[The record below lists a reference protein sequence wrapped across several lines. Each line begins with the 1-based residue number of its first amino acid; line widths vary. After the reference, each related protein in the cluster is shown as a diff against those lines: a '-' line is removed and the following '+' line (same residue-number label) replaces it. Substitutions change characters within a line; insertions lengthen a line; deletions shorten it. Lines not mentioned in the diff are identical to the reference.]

1 MECFGAF
8 LKSVCAICGKR
19 CVDEIDQPNTYRAFS
34 ICLLSSSMKSGL
46 WICKLYTCFETRQ
59 NIGSLIAGQQKISPN
74 VIDSIL
80 KTVGSTDIEKED
92 GETLLQWI
100 HAIEPNSLSFNALCI
115 FSYYLTS
122 TSQPLSWEI
131 YLACLVKFPREITR
145 ERFCVDVVND
155 HIFPLLEEMPQ
166 GSSSG
171 RMLNHMSSIH
181 VNVGTKTSWKALN
194 VLFERLSPQVSVDYD
209 ALIRDVDDNNRSF
222 FHHPT
227 FWECSIYGSRRFQ
240 WLFKS
245 VLVLSSPA
253 LNCAFSAVMQTT
265 TWKDIGSSYM
275 SYVLNLPFQHI
286 DRFADTIP
294 RLYITELNLPF
305 QHVDGFADTLP
316 RVYITVTS
324 EHIAGI
330 LTVLSN
336 DLHSFPV
343 EAWKCLRKL
352 LQHTSD
358 DNLRQLRGEIIT
370 SNLLNQLE
378 QVLYR
383 ACHACHVVPRP
394 VPETFVDLLHE
405 FETVVYVLFILRKNT
420 SMPRLLLDARIGE
433 FIRNYSRRQYI
444 PLTLKCDDHVYA
456 YEGNSLIMFGATHES
471 TL

>member
-1 MECFGAF
+1 MEYFGAF
-8 LKSVCAICGKR
+8 LKSLCER
-19 CVDEIDQPNTYRAFS
+19 CFDQPNTYRAFS
-34 ICLLSSSMKSGL
+34 ICLLSSSMNSSL
-46 WICKLYTCFETRQ
+46 WIYKLYTCFETRQ
-59 NIGSLIAGQQKISPN
+59 NIRSLIAGQQKISPD

-80 KTVGSTDIEKED
+80 RTFGSTDIEKED

-145 ERFCVDVVND
+145 ETFCVDVVND

-194 VLFERLSPQVSVDYD
+194 VLFERLSPQVSVDYECIA
-209 ALIRDVDDNNRSF
+209 ALIRDVDDHNRYF

-240 WLFKS
+240 WLLKS
-245 VLVLSSPA
+245 VSVLSSPA

-275 SYVLNLPFQHI
+275 SYVLNLPFQHV
-286 DRFADTIP
+286 DR
-294 RLYITELNLPF
+294 
-305 QHVDGFADTLP
+305 FADTLP

-343 EAWKCLRKL
+343 ETWKCLRKL

-370 SNLLNQLE
+370 NNLCNQLE

-383 ACHACHVVPRP
+383 ACRACHVVPRP
-394 VPETFVDLLHE
+394 VPATFVDLLHE
-405 FETVVYVLFILRKNT
+405 FETVVYVLFILRTNT
-420 SMPRLLLDARIGE
+420 SMPRLLLDARIGK

-444 PLTLKCDDHVYA
+444 PLTLICDDHVYA

-471 TL
+471 TS